1 MHAFFEKRS
10 NHFQA
15 GPSPGLTFP
24 LHLHPQLELYLCISG
39 ESAVT
44 VRSQTRIL
52 TAGHLAVIFPN
63 EIHSYT
69 ALTPDASA
77 VLVICDLA
85 YTGGYTDTLL
95 LHHPIDPF
103 LEPAKIHSNVLYAVQ
118 EMCSERTLHEKSSVY
133 APFIQLILAR
143 ILPCLTLQRSKS
155 SDHQE
160 LTYQIANYINE
171 HFREPL
177 TLGLLAQK
185 RGMSKYHLSH
195 LFSEKIGQSFLSYL
209 ASIRLSYACSRLAE
223 TDISVT
229 DIAEEAGFESQS
241 TFFRSFKEHLG
252 ITPLKYRQNAQ
263 NGTLS
268 QFPVT
273 SYSVDLIGIHQNEIQ
288 A

>member
-10 NHFQA
+10 SHFHA
-15 GPSPGLTFP
+15 GQSPGLNFP
-24 LHLHPQLELYLCISG
+24 LHLHPQMEIYLCTAG
-39 ESAVT
+39 ESTVT
-44 VRSQTRIL
+44 VRNQSRVL
-52 TAGHLAVIFPN
+52 TAGHMAVIFPN

-69 ALTPDASA
+69 AQTPDASA
-77 VLVICDLA
+77 TLLICDLA

-95 LHHPIDPF
+95 QNHPVIPF
-103 LEPAKIHSNVLYAVQ
+103 LEPDQVHPNVLYALQ
-118 EMCSERTLHEKSSVY
+118 EVAAEHTQHEKSSVY

-143 ILPCLTLQRSKS
+143 VLPLLSLQRNKS

-177 TLGLLAQK
+177 TLGLLAQQL
-185 RGMSKYHLSH
+185 GMSKYHLSH

-209 ASIRLSYACSRLAE
+209 SSIRLSYACSRLAE

-229 DIAEEAGFESQS
+229 DIAEEAGFESQT
-241 TFFRSFKEHLG
+241 TFFRSFKAHYG

-263 NGTLS
+263 QGTLAA
-268 QFPVT
+268 
-273 SYSVDLIGIHQNEIQ
+273 YSET
-288 A
+288 AK

>member
-15 GPSPGLTFP
+15 EQSPGLSFP
-24 LHLHPQLELYLCISG
+24 LHLHPQMEIYLCLSG

-44 VRSQTRIL
+44 VRNQTRIL
-52 TAGHLAVIFPN
+52 SAGHLAVIFPN

-69 ALTPDASA
+69 TLTPDTSA
-77 VLVICDLA
+77 ALIICDLA

-95 LHHPIDPF
+95 QNHPETPFVDPQD
-103 LEPAKIHSNVLYAVQ
+103 IHPNVTYAIQ
-118 EMCSERTLHEKSSVY
+118 EMIEEHKLHEKSSVY
-133 APFIQLILAR
+133 APLIQLILAR
-143 ILPCLTLQRSKS
+143 LLPTLTLQRNKS

-177 TLGLLAQK
+177 TLGLLSQK
-185 RGMSKYHLSH
+185 LGMSKYHLSH
-195 LFSEKIGQSFLSYL
+195 LFSEKIGQNFLSYL
-209 ASIRLSYACSRLAE
+209 SSIRLSYACSRLAE

-241 TFFRSFKEHLG
+241 TFFRVFKNHLG

-263 NGTLS
+263 QGTLS
-268 QFPVT
+268 SFSFQTP
-273 SYSVDLIGIHQNEIQ
+273 YINELIGTQTKEI
-288 A
+288 